1 MNKTNSTLTKTCSSC
16 GIQKPL
22 SAFLQLSDKDSGTY
36 GAVCSSCR
44 QANRDKATTVI
55 DVEDGTRTTT
65 TATIDTKSKVQAE
78 LDQKQQRQQTE
89 EDYHADR
96 DKDEL
101 IETDRTKKIDTS
113 SKDQRKHRE
122 GLLGRRSF
130 LSAENK
136 TAASKS
142 PIERAAQTAAQ
153 EAHNVDQVSKQETS
167 TKEDLKEKDIDLSA
181 PVEDTRFGK
190 KEKHK
195 GTSFQHFS
203 YAQSQVIGRSF
214 TDTQQKPPTTEP
226 TKDTPSEFIEK
237 NWGPGSKRR

>member
-1 MNKTNSTLTKTCSSC
+1 M
-16 GIQKPL
+16 
-22 SAFLQLSDKDSGTY
+22 QLSGKDSGTY
-36 GAVCSSCR
+36 GSVCSSCR
-44 QANRDKATTVI
+44 QANRDKTSPLI
-55 DVEDGTRTTT
+55 DAEEGTRTTT
-65 TATIDTKSKVQAE
+65 SATIDTKSKVQAE

-89 EDYHADR
+89 EDYHAER
-96 DKDEL
+96 DKDAL
-101 IETDRTKKIDTS
+101 IETDRTKKIDTF

-122 GLLGRRSF
+122 SVFGRRSF
-130 LSAENK
+130 LSTDNK
-136 TAASKS
+136 TSATKS
-142 PIERAAQTAAQ
+142 PVERAAQTAAQ
-153 EAHNVDQVSKQETS
+153 EAHNVDQVGKQDTA

-214 TDTQQKPPTTEP
+214 TDTQQKTPPTEP

-237 NWGPGSKRR
+237 TWGPGSKRR